1 MYLYSIAPIDY
12 FAAFMPVEL
21 YIARAVSIEGATP
34 AGVALIQRHV
44 DRCLSLLSEY
54 RHYRPDDR
62 VAGPFVSAV
71 PFGDGTADPG
81 LIVSVKVSNNGEFY
95 VASPLRLPWLDDYE
109 PDVVEAPSRP
119 ELIWDAADEW
129 TT

>member
-44 DRCLSLLSEY
+44 DRQES
-54 RHYRPDDR
+54 HD
-62 VAGPFVSAV
+62 AV
-71 PFGDGTADPG
+71 ELRAR
-81 LIVSVKVSNNGEFY
+81 SV
-95 VASPLRLPWLDDYE
+95 R
-109 PDVVEAPSRP
+109 
-119 ELIWDAADEW
+119 
-129 TT
+129 